1 MQFCKARLSGNSW
14 TARASN
20 MAKQTLVSA
29 QPGTISVEDALLV
42 EQVRAGDMSAFS
54 RLVARYQD
62 RIVNTCWRVSGNH
75 DDAQDLA
82 QEAFLRALER
92 IDSFEQRAGFYTWL
106 FRIAV
111 NLALSH
117 RRKTARVVKLSL
129 HGSDGGLKTDHQAAR
144 LVGRVTRETDEPSA
158 KLASREAGRLV
169 AEAIEQLDD
178 ESRAV
183 VVLRD
188 IEGFDYQQIA
198 EMLDLPM
205 GTVKSRLY
213 RARMELRGRLGP
225 ELSPG

>member
-1 MQFCKARLSGNSW
+1 
-14 TARASN
+14 
-20 MAKQTLVSA
+20 MAKQALVSA
-29 QPGTISVEDALLV
+29 QAGAMTVDDALLV

-62 RIVNTCWRVSGNH
+62 RIVNTCWRISGNL

-82 QEAFLRALER
+82 QEAFLHALES
-92 IDSFEQRAGFYTWL
+92 IGSFQQRAGFYTWL

-117 RRKTARVVKLSL
+117 RRKSARVVKLSL
-129 HGSDGGLKTDHQAAR
+129 HGSDGHLRSDHQAAR
-144 LVGRVTRETDEPSA
+144 LVGRVTREGDDPSA
-158 KLASREAGRLV
+158 RLMSCEAARLV
-169 AEAIEQLDD
+169 AEGIEQLDD

-183 VVLRD
+183 IVLRD

-198 EMLDLPM
+198 EMLDLPL

-213 RARMELRGRLGP
+213 RARMELRERLGP
-225 ELSPG
+225 VLSPE

>member
-1 MQFCKARLSGNSW
+1 
-14 TARASN
+14 

-29 QPGTISVEDALLV
+29 QAGAMTVDDALLV
-42 EQVRAGDMSAFS
+42 EQVRAGDMSGFS

-62 RIVNTCWRVSGNH
+62 RIVNTCWRICGNR

-82 QEAFLRALER
+82 QEACLHALEA
-92 IDSFEQRAGFYTWL
+92 IGSFQQRAGFYTWL

-117 RRKTARVVKLSL
+117 RRKSARVVKLSL
-129 HGSDGGLKTDHQAAR
+129 HGSDGHLRSEYQAAR
-144 LVGRVTRETDEPSA
+144 LVGRVTREGDDPA
-158 KLASREAGRLV
+158 ARLMSRETARLV
-169 AEAIEQLDD
+169 AEGIEQLDD

-183 VVLRD
+183 IVLRD

-198 EMLDLPM
+198 EMLDLPL

-213 RARMELRGRLGP
+213 RARMELRQRLGP
-225 ELSPG
+225 VLSPE